1 MNLWP
6 SADILVQIERKF
18 SDSLSY
24 FDIHGIEEELK
35 KKKASFIDQPKE
47 QKNIVLM
54 NDPDFKHVTMDQF
67 SLPKISQNEPVGSG
81 LSESMP
87 NMGQTATKRYIT
99 TKTFM
104 KDESKNVKSYDMQL
118 KKSDFPNN

>member
-1 MNLWP
+1 MNRISEIRKLCDDLKTVDSMNLWP

-67 SLPKISQNEPVGSG
+67 SLPKISQSEPVGSG
-81 LSESMP
+81 LS
-87 NMGQTATKRYIT
+87 
-99 TKTFM
+99 
-104 KDESKNVKSYDMQL
+104 
-118 KKSDFPNN
+118 